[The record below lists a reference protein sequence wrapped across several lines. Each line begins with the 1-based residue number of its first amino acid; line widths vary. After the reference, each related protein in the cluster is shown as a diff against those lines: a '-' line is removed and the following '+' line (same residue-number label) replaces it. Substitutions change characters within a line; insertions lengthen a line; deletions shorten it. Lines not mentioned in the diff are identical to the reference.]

1 MKSKKAHVIFALAG
15 LLAMAAPA
23 AWAQRGYPERD
34 GAFRLHLGAFQ
45 PEGDSEYWDDIEAL
59 FTGDVDDFENANFG
73 LDYLLPVSS
82 RMSVL
87 FSGSIYSGDATQS
100 YLDFEDNFGD
110 RIRHDTTLDIAS
122 ATVGLV
128 FHLTGPDAVVSP
140 YLGVGGGAYPWR
152 LEESGD
158 FIDLDSPDLDIFSA
172 TLESEGVAFG
182 WYALVGL
189 EAPISRRI
197 SLFAEGRW
205 TQADDE
211 LADDFEGF
219 GDIDLSG
226 REFAAGVSFNL

>member
-1 MKSKKAHVIFALAG
+1 MTSKKARVIFALAG
-15 LLAMAAPA
+15 LLATAVPA

-45 PEGDSEYWDDIEAL
+45 PRGDSEYWDNVENL

-73 LDYLLPVSS
+73 LDYLLPISS
-82 RMSVL
+82 RLSVL
-87 FSGSIYSGDATQS
+87 FSGSVYSGDTTRS

-110 RIRHDTTLDIAS
+110 RIRHDATLDIAS

-140 YLGVGGGAYPWR
+140 YLGVGAGAYPWR

-158 FIDLDSPDLDIFSA
+158 FIDSRLDIFSA

-182 WYALVGL
+182 WYGLVGL

-205 TQADDE
+205 TRADDE
-211 LADDFEGF
+211 LSEDFEGH

-226 REFAAGVSFNL
+226 REFAAGISFNL